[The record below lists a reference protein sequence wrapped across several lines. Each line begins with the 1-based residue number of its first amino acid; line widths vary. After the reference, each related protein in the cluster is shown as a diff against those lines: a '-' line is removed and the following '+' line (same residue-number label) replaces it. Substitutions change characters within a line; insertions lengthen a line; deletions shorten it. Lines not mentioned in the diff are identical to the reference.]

1 MSTVYT
7 HKMVDGVA
15 IPLTPEEIA
24 ELAARDAA
32 YAANPPPIPPA
43 S

>member
-15 IPLTPEEIA
+15 VPLTPEEIA
-24 ELAARDAA
+24 ELEARDLALA
-32 YAANPPPIPPA
+32 TSPLPIPPA

>member
-15 IPLTPEEIA
+15 VPLTPAEIA
-24 ELAARDAA
+24 ELEARDAA
-32 YAANPPPIPPA
+32 FASDPPPIPPA